1 MFRVF
6 LYFIIFLFF
15 SLNLFSADNKII
27 VASTTSTHD
36 TGLLTYI
43 NKIFKDKFNINVQV
57 LSQGTGQAIRT
68 ARDGNIEVLLVHH
81 KKSEL
86 KFIEDGY
93 GVARHELMYND
104 FIIVGPKSDNIICDD
119 INTKLLAIFRNNFI
133 FISRGDD
140 SGTHKKEIELWSLI
154 NLNPNNFKSQY
165 LKVGQGM
172 GNTLLITNE
181 KRAYT
186 LTDRSTWIAFNKK
199 DNLKVICENL
209 PPLINQYG
217 LILVKPSVNK
227 NLNFEGAKVYVNW
240 LLSDQGKILINSF
253 KQKNQQLFF
262 YNHH

>member
-1 MFRVF
+1 MFRII
-6 LYFIIFLFF
+6 LQTTIFLFF
-15 SLNLFSADNKII
+15 SLSLFSADNKII
-27 VASTTSTHD
+27 IASTTSTYD

-43 NKIFKDKFNINVQV
+43 NKIFKEKFNIYVQV

-68 ARDGNIEVLLVHH
+68 AKDGNIEVLLVHH
-81 KKSEL
+81 KESEL

-93 GVARHELMYND
+93 GLIRHKLMYND
-104 FIIVGPKSDNIICDD
+104 FIIVGPKSDNQRCDD
-119 INTKLLAIFRNNFI
+119 IDIKLTGIFDNNFT

-140 SGTHKKEIELWSLI
+140 SGTHKKELELWNSI
-154 NLNPNNFKSQY
+154 SLNPNKYKPHY

-186 LTDRSTWIAFNKK
+186 LTDRGTWISFNKK

-217 LILVKPSVNK
+217 LILVNPIINK
-227 NLNFEGAKVYVNW
+227 NLNIESAKLYVNW
-240 LLSDQGKILINSF
+240 LLSDEGKILINSF
-253 KQKNQQLFF
+253 KKKNQQLFF